1 MPDQVLLAFLF
12 RWVKVVTGKTRWKR
26 RGACWRGR
34 RRRISWRRRRG
45 ISCKREGELWKEDA
59 RDSVREVALVIL
71 MRRRMA
77 RKASIFQVGT
87 VTMLD
92 LILLM
97 ILMLLVALVV
107 TNRDLMVV
115 GDGWLLSLAL
125 QLLSPLMELVTGE

>member
-1 MPDQVLLAFLF
+1 M
-12 RWVKVVTGKTRWKR
+12 
-26 RGACWRGR
+26 
-34 RRRISWRRRRG
+34 
-45 ISCKREGELWKEDA
+45 
-59 RDSVREVALVIL
+59 VREVALVIL
-71 MRRRMA
+71 IRRRMA
-77 RKASIFQVGT
+77 RKASIFQVGP
-87 VTMLD
+87 VTMLHLVH